1 MVSALEAVKQLDTNP
16 VRIIDVGTGSG
27 CIAVTL
33 ATQLTDCKIAATD
46 ISPEALEVA
55 KTNAQSHEV
64 EDRVRFFQ
72 GDLLAALP
80 AGSDP
85 VHLIVSNPPY
95 IGESEINTVDGQV
108 KDHEPAIALF
118 SGEFGTDIITRLIA
132 EAPEYLLDGGFLI
145 FETSPIVMDKCVEL
159 VEANPAFGDVEV
171 VKDFSG
177 LQRVVVAR
185 KVGY

>member
-1 MVSALEAVKQLDTNP
+1 M
-16 VRIIDVGTGSG
+16 
-27 CIAVTL
+27 

-55 KTNAQSHEV
+55 KANAQSHEV
-64 EDRVRFFQ
+64 DDRVRFFQ

-185 KVGY
+185 KVG